1 MFLAHSFRL
10 RHPWDQETGETCDFT
25 RWSRGFHKPT
35 GLEPSDRMWLVV
47 SGLPAGC
54 TVVVNEQELPAPAAN
69 KPGQYEV
76 TELLGDTNRIE
87 ITVPAEHEQ
96 PVPFPYDVRLGIVGC
111 E

>member
-10 RHPWDQETGETCDFT
+10 RHPWECETGETADVT

-35 GLEPSDRMWLVV
+35 GLEPSDRLWLVV

-54 TVVVNEQELPAPAAN
+54 SVSVNDLALPAPGAD

-76 TELLGDTNRIE
+76 TELLGDSNRIE
-87 ITVPAEHEQ
+87 ILVPDATPSPEH
-96 PVPFPYDVRLGIVGC
+96 FPYDVRLGIVGC